1 MKSSFLFSA
10 AFTSLALAQN
20 LTTGTLGNAS
30 ITTNPAN
37 VAYVANFPTGA
48 SVQGMIEGVSNTNG
62 TGVQFNVNFYQFPN
76 GQGPFRQS
84 PINIHPHVLP
94 NNHIY

>member
-10 AFTSLALAQN
+10 AFAGLALAQN
-20 LTTGTLGNAS
+20 LTTGKLGNAS
-30 ITTNPAN
+30 ITTNPVN
-37 VAYVANFPTGA
+37 VAYVATLPTGT

-62 TGVQFNVNFYQFPN
+62 TGVQFNVNFYQFPD

-84 PINIHPHVLP
+84 PINIYSYLLP